1 MINKVILVG
10 RVGNDPKQSGAAVKV
25 SLATSEK
32 TKDANGMFVDR
43 TEWHTVTFFGKL
55 GDVVMQYVSKGTL
68 LYVEGKIRMSK
79 YQDKNNQERLSIEI
93 VGNVMQ
99 ILSPKNNSEKK
110 SINGNKKIE
119 YNPDFN
125 ETEDLPF

>member
-10 RVGNDPKQSGAAVKV
+10 RVGNDPKQSGAAVKIN
-25 SLATSEK
+25 LATSEK

-55 GDVVMQYVSKGTL
+55 GDVVMQYVTKGTL
-68 LYVEGKIRMSK
+68 LYVDGKIRMSK
-79 YQDKNNQERLSIEI
+79 YQDKNNQEKLSIEI

-99 ILSPKNNSEKK
+99 ILSPKNNNEKK
-110 SINGNKKIE
+110 PINGNKKIE
-119 YNPDFN
+119 YNNDF
-125 ETEDLPF
+125 EESDLPF

>member
-43 TEWHTVTFFGKL
+43 AEWHTVTFFGKL

-99 ILSPKNNSEKK
+99 ILSPKNNNENRMV
-110 SINGNKKIE
+110 NGSKKIE
-119 YNPDFN
+119 YNPDFD